1 MPLLLMGGF
10 FLSKTTT
17 KGTGAFVV
25 VPFVSTC
32 NIWAPI

>member
-1 MPLLLMGGF
+1 MGRLLF
-10 FLSKTTT
+10 VEITTE
-17 KGTGAFVV
+17 GTGTFVV